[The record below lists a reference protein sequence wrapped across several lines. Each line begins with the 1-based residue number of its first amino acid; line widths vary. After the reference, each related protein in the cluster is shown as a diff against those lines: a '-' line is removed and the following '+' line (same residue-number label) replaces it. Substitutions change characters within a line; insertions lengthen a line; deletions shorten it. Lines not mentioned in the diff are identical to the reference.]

1 MKLLA
6 GCQKL
11 LRLRLVDKTLD
22 FQIFCFYHL
31 LMVKKYFVLLSAIV
45 TVALI
50 NSSTS
55 YAVWNGEDAKSNTR
69 TVAIYSAEPGVVS
82 PVAFSGFLYSP
93 NIVFTVAHGFY
104 GDDRFDDPILKNG
117 LYSVGYPG
125 DAAKAIAKRVLV
137 KKYFLASDFISRN
150 MFQVNGNRISR
161 KNDFAVLVLSE
172 SLPVD
177 SRKVELLTPEM
188 HDRFIESGEQI
199 SITGYGFQNKE
210 MELNSN
216 SIERDL
222 PRFPKTLQMS
232 MAGKQVPLDTLQ
244 DTFPLDF
251 YPGRKFI
258 YDQTLNVK
266 LATGSKSTIC
276 SGDSG
281 SPFYLES
288 GDKITYLGAVSSGIG
303 SANCGSMAWSNGG
316 GYGSGDPVYLF
327 SGLIQQ
333 AENYLKIMN
342 NPVVTKK
349 KTITCLKGKIVKKV
363 SGNTPRCPAGYKQ
376 Q

>member
-1 MKLLA
+1 
-6 GCQKL
+6 
-11 LRLRLVDKTLD
+11 
-22 FQIFCFYHL
+22 
-31 LMVKKYFVLLSAIV
+31 MVKKYFALLSAIIAA
-45 TVALI
+45 ALF
-50 NSSTS
+50 NSSAS

-69 TVAIYSAEPGVVS
+69 TVAIYSGEPGVVS

-137 KKYFLASDFISRN
+137 RKYFLASDFVTRN
-150 MFQVNGNRISR
+150 MFQVNGDRISR

-172 SLPVD
+172 SLPID
-177 SRKVELLTPEM
+177 SRKVELLTPEL
-188 HDRFIESGEQI
+188 HNRLIESGEQI

-210 MELNSN
+210 MELNPN

-222 PRFPKTLQMS
+222 PRLPKTLQMS
-232 MAGKQVPLDTLQ
+232 MAGKQVPLETLQ
-244 DTFPLDF
+244 DTFPFDF
-251 YPGRKFI
+251 YPGRKFS

-266 LATGSKSTIC
+266 LPSGSKSTIC

-281 SPFYLES
+281 SPFYIDGAE
-288 GDKITYLGAVSSGIG
+288 KITYLGAVSSGIG
-303 SANCGSMAWSNGG
+303 SANCGSMSWSQGG

-327 SGLIQQ
+327 SGLIKQ
-333 AENYLKIMN
+333 AEDYLKTMN
-342 NPVVTKK
+342 KPVITKK
-349 KTITCLKGKIVKKV
+349 KTISCVKGKTVKKV
-363 SGNTPRCPAGYKQ
+363 SGITPKCPAGFKQ
-376 Q
+376 R